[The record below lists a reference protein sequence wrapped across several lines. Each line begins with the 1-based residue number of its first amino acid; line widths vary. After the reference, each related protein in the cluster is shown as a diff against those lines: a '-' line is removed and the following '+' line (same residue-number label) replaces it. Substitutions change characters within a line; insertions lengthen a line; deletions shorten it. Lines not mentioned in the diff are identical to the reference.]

1 MKISL
6 KKIKLLTA
14 FAVVVSY
21 PGVAQSQQSE
31 KAVTPAPK
39 TIMPTTSDQKLAM
52 SQSIKNK
59 MLADNTLTNA
69 EKKAG
74 YTLLFDGKTINQ
86 WRGFRKETV
95 PDNWKVEDGAITLVS
110 GGGGDIITKNQY
122 ENYELLLDWKISEGG
137 NSGIIY
143 NVSEDPQYKATYHTG
158 PEMQV
163 LDNEKHPDA
172 KQGKNGNR
180 QAGANYDMIP
190 VATPAVKPVG
200 QWNSVKLV
208 VNKGHVEHWLNG
220 KKVVEYQL
228 GSPEWEALVKASKFA
243 TMPGYGKVKKGHIA
257 LQDHGD
263 KVWYKNI
270 KIRQL

>member
-6 KKIKLLTA
+6 KKVKLLAALAATI
-14 FAVVVSY
+14 SY
-21 PGVAQSQQSE
+21 PGVAQTQQPT
-31 KAVTPAPK
+31 KAVTPTPQ
-39 TIMPTTSDQKLAM
+39 TIAPTTSDQQLAM
-52 SQSIKNK
+52 SKAIKNK
-59 MLADNTLTNA
+59 VMVDNTLSPA

-95 PDNWKVEDGAITLVS
+95 PDSWGVQEGAIALV
-110 GGGGDIITKNQY
+110 GKGGGDLVTKNQY
-122 ENYELLLDWKISEGG
+122 ENYEFLVDWKISEGG

-143 NVSEDPQYKATYHTG
+143 NVSEDPQYQATYHTG

-163 LDNEKHPDA
+163 LDNERHPDA

-228 GSPEWEALVKASKFA
+228 GSPEWEALVKESKFA
-243 TMPGYGKVKKGHIA
+243 AMPGYGKIKKGHIA

-263 KVWYKNI
+263 KVWFKNL

>member
-6 KKIKLLTA
+6 KKVKLLALFALAVSASYAGSLKLRQTTA
-14 FAVVVSY
+14 KS
-21 PGVAQSQQSE
+21 
-31 KAVTPAPK
+31 
-39 TIMPTTSDQKLAM
+39 
-52 SQSIKNK
+52 
-59 MLADNTLTNA
+59 DNTLTAA

-86 WRGFRKETV
+86 WRGFRKDNV
-95 PDNWKVEDGAITLVS
+95 PAGWSVENGAITLT
-110 GGGGDIITKNQY
+110 GKGAGDLVTKNQY

-143 NVSEDPQYKATYHTG
+143 NVSEDPQYQATYHTG

-190 VATPAVKPVG
+190 LSEPAVNPVG
-200 QWNSVKLV
+200 QWNHVKLV

-220 KKVVEYQL
+220 KKVVEYQF
-228 GSPEWEALVKASKFA
+228 GSPEWEALVKESKFA
-243 TMPGYGKVKKGHIA
+243 SMPGYGKIKKGHIA

-270 KIRQL
+270 KIRTL

>member
-1 MKISL
+1 MKRSL
-6 KKIKLLTA
+6 NKIKLLATM
-14 FAVVVSY
+14 AVVVY
-21 PGVAQSQQSE
+21 APVTGMAQSGKTQAQPD
-31 KAVTPAPK
+31 KPKLIAP
-39 TIMPTTSDQKLAM
+39 TSSGDKLAM
-52 SQSIKNK
+52 AAKVK
-59 MLADNTLTNA
+59 GAADNTLTAA

-74 YTLLFDGKTINQ
+74 YTLLFDGKSMDQ
-86 WRGFRKETV
+86 FRGFRKETV
-95 PDNWKVEDGAITLVS
+95 PDSWKVEDGAITLVS
-110 GGGGDIITKNQY
+110 GGGGDLITKNQY
-122 ENYELLLDWKISEGG
+122 ENYELMLDWKISEGG

-163 LDNEKHPDA
+163 LDNDKHPDA

-190 VATPAVKPVG
+190 VSTPAVKPVG
-200 QWNSVKLV
+200 RWNTVKLV

-228 GSPEWEALVKASKFA
+228 GSPEWKALVKESKFA
-243 TMPGYGKVKKGHIA
+243 TLPGYGTVKKGHIA

>member
-1 MKISL
+1 MRKSFFKLKLVAIFSL
-6 KKIKLLTA
+6 AVGLSFTVAAQAKKG
-14 FAVVVSY
+14 VSKN
-21 PGVAQSQQSE
+21 VNSLSKAE
-31 KAVTPAPK
+31 KA
-39 TIMPTTSDQKLAM
+39 
-52 SQSIKNK
+52 
-59 MLADNTLTNA
+59 
-69 EKKAG
+69 AG
-74 YTLLFDGKTINQ
+74 WTLLFDGKSLDQ
-86 WRGFRKETV
+86 WRGFHKDNV
-95 PDNWKVEDGAITLVS
+95 PTSWQIEDGAIALT
-110 GGGGDIITKNQY
+110 GKGGGDIITKNQY
-122 ENYELLLDWKISEGG
+122 ENYELMLDWKISEGG

-163 LDNEKHPDA
+163 LDDERHPDA

-190 VATPAVKPVG
+190 LATPAVKPAG
-200 QWNSVKLV
+200 QWNTVRLV

-220 KKVVEYQL
+220 KKVVEYQF
-228 GSPEWEALVKASKFA
+228 GSPEWEAMVKASKFA
-243 TMPGYGKVKKGHIA
+243 NMPGYGRIKKGHIA